1 VKDRAK
7 EQQPSAVPET
17 AQQGGEIRA
26 RWAWVEPE
34 VWTERM
40 LATLE
45 TGIEGGKWF
54 RLIDKVW
61 STKNLARALQKV
73 IAKGGSAGIDNQSV
87 QAVKEHQE
95 QTIQKLEQELRAGEY
110 RPKAVKRVWIPKPG
124 SQEQRPLG
132 VPTIKDRAVQGAVL
146 QVIEPIFERDFAAQS
161 YGFRPGKGC
170 KDALRRVDELLRS
183 GQHWV
188 VDADLKSYFDT
199 IPHER
204 LMERVGE
211 KIADGKVL
219 QLIEGMLRAGV
230 MDSVKGWQATKQ
242 GSPQG
247 AVISPLLSNIYL
259 NGLDWKMARNGFE
272 MVRYAD
278 DFVVLCPSQEE
289 AQKALE
295 QIKQWVEEN
304 GLKLHPTK
312 TRLVDASQR
321 GGFDFLGYHFER
333 GRKWPRKKSLDKLK
347 DAIRSKTRR
356 SSGRSIKAICADLN
370 PTLKGWYEYFKHSA
384 AHVFKGIDGYVRGRL
399 RSILR
404 RQTKRKGRARGTDQH
419 RWPNTYFSAVGLFSL
434 EQARTATCRSS

>member
-7 EQQPSAVPET
+7 EQQPSAVSEK
-17 AQQGGEIRA
+17 AQQGGDIRA
-26 RWAWVEPE
+26 RWAWVEPA

-45 TGIEGGKWF
+45 TGIEGSKWF

-61 STKNLARALQKV
+61 SPKNLAGSLQKV
-73 IAKGGSAGIDNQSV
+73 VAKGGSAGIDNQSARAV
-87 QAVKEHQE
+87 QKHTE
-95 QTIQKLEQELRAGEY
+95 QTIQKLEQELRAGQY
-110 RPKAVKRVWIPKPG
+110 RAQAVKRVWIPKPG
-124 SQEQRPLG
+124 SQEKRPLG
-132 VPTIKDRAVQGAVL
+132 VPTVRDRIVQGAVL
-146 QVIEPIFERDFAAQS
+146 QVIEPIFEGEFAAQS

-183 GQHWV
+183 GKHWV

-204 LMERVGE
+204 LMGQVAE

-219 QLIEGMLRAGV
+219 SLIEGMLQAGV
-230 MDSVKGWQATKQ
+230 MDSVAGWQGSGQ

-259 NGLDWKMARNGFE
+259 NGLDWKMARSGYE

-278 DFVVLCPSQEE
+278 DFVVLCSNQEE

-295 QIKQWVEEN
+295 QISQWVEEN

-333 GRKWPRKKSLDKLK
+333 GKKWPRKKSLSKLK

-356 SSGRSIKAICADLN
+356 NNGRSMKAICADLN
-370 PTLKGWYEYFKHSA
+370 LTMKGWFGYFKHSA
-384 AHVFKGIDGYVRGRL
+384 PHVLEAMDSYVRGRL

-404 RQTKRKGRARGTDQH
+404 RQSKRKGRAEGRDNT
-419 RWPNTYFSAVGLFSL
+419 RWPNTYFTTVGLFSL
-434 EQARTATCRSS
+434 KQAHAAACRSS

>member
-1 VKDRAK
+1 MMNSIRPDALASLLLNGEAKNGTGPVK
-7 EQQPSAVPET
+7 
-17 AQQGGEIRA
+17 GERQF
-26 RWAWVEPE
+26 RD
-34 VWTERM
+34 
-40 LATLE
+40 LSLE
-45 TGIEGGKWF
+45 
-54 RLIDKVW
+54 
-61 STKNLARALQKV
+61 
-73 IAKGGSAGIDNQSV
+73 
-87 QAVKEHQE
+87 
-95 QTIQKLEQELRAGEY
+95 
-110 RPKAVKRVWIPKPG
+110 
-124 SQEQRPLG
+124 
-132 VPTIKDRAVQGAVL
+132 RAV
-146 QVIEPIFERDFAAQS
+146 S
-161 YGFRPGKGC
+161 
-170 KDALRRVDELLRS
+170 S
-183 GQHWV
+183 
-188 VDADLKSYFDT
+188 
-199 IPHER
+199 
-204 LMERVGE
+204 
-211 KIADGKVL
+211 KI
-219 QLIEGMLRAGV
+219 GMHG
-230 MDSVKGWQATKQ
+230 
-242 GSPQG
+242 PQG

-384 AHVFKGIDGYVRGRL
+384 PHVFKGIDGYVRGRI

-434 EQARTATCRSS
+434 EQAHTAACRSS